1 MIQSKNIKSPQ
12 LVMIVDD
19 QETNRDVLGMILEDY
34 YDIIYACDGREA
46 LEKIAEYFGNICSCS
61 CPKAL
66 PPKII
71 RITSK
76 A

>member
-19 QETNRDVLGMILEDY
+19 QKINRDVLGMILEDY

-46 LEKIAEYFGNICSCS
+46 LEKKRNTRTS
-61 CPKAL
+61 CPWCCW
-66 PPKII
+66 I
-71 RITSK
+71 
-76 A
+76 